1 MTFLIDDYD
10 NLTIKPIEVKSG
22 KDYMNY
28 RALPKLVNED
38 IYNSKNGYVLS
49 NNRGIITNNKVIH
62 LPIFFSM
69 LLYK

>member
-22 KDYMNY
+22 KDYMNC

-38 IYNSKNGYVLS
+38 IYNIKNGYILS
-49 NNRGIITNNKVIH
+49 NNREIITNNKVIH
-62 LPIFFSM
+62 LPIYFSM